1 MQIRPYLI
9 FKGECQDAIELYKKA
24 FKTDTDEVMRFSDMP
39 QSSQNN
45 MQIPDN
51 QLNWVLMATM
61 PFGNIFI
68 RLSDTVGELNDA
80 STERIS
86 ISVETKVEEVK
97 HAFDILVKEGNVG
110 IPLLEIFFQPMSWSS

>member
-39 QSSQNN
+39 KSSQNN

-61 PFGNIFI
+61 PFGNSFI